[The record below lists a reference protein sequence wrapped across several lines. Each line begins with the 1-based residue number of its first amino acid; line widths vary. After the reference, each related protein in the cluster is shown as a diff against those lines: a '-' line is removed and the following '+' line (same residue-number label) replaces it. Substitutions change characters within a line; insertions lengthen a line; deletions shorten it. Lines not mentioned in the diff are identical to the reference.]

1 MTKSLKGTQTE
12 KNLLATFA
20 GESQARTRYN
30 FFASQ
35 ARKEGYE
42 VIAKFF
48 DETAANE
55 KQHAKQFFKFL
66 EGGMVEITAKY
77 PAGMIGT
84 TAENLLAAAG
94 GEHEEAYEL
103 YPEAAKIA
111 DAEGFPEVARKFR
124 QIAEIEKHHEQR
136 YRELLET
143 VEAKTVFSKATEQ
156 VWRCREC
163 GHEYV
168 GTQALDICPVC
179 QHPQAFQEIKCDK
192 Y

>member
-179 QHPQAFQEIKCDK
+179 QHPQA
-192 Y
+192 